1 MFAQFDCC
9 VSPRML
15 SVQVPL
21 PPKTLVILI
30 YKPSAGIQASVELK
44 TTDTRVNIEDD
55 KREFLSF
62 EGS

>member
-1 MFAQFDCC
+1 
-9 VSPRML
+9 ML